1 MGEPQKNFG
10 YAVQTTKSS
19 REHSREKENSMNQDQ
34 RDKNALTMLFSI
46 LELQTIR
53 SLKKLIKIIRYELRN
68 IDTKSFITSKGV
80 CQHVFSCTLRRTL
93 QID

>member
-10 YAVQTTKSS
+10 YAVQTTKNS

-53 SLKKLIKIIRYELRN
+53 SLKKTNKNYKIR
-68 IDTKSFITSKGV
+68 TSKYRYKKFHNIKRSMSA
-80 CQHVFSCTLRRTL
+80 CFQLHTDKNITN
-93 QID
+93 